1 MTDGPRG
8 AGSDAEVAL
17 RAALWGVSGFAI
29 GYLLPSALRLPVLT
43 YDPIGHAALLTGAP
57 RGAQMRYY
65 GDVLWACAAAAAAAL
80 LSRPLRGR
88 PLDVPVATAAALSCV
103 ALDVAWF
110 LSRFFA
116 ALE

>member
-8 AGSDAEVAL
+8 AGSDGDVAL
-17 RAALWGVSGFAI
+17 RAALWGVTGFAI
-29 GYLLPSALRLPVLT
+29 GYLLPGALRLPVLT
-43 YDPIGHAALLTGAP
+43 YDPIGHAALLTAAP

-65 GDVLWACAAAAAAAL
+65 GDVLWACTAGAAAAL
-80 LSRPLRGR
+80 LSRALRGR

-103 ALDVAWF
+103 ALDLAWF
-110 LSRFFA
+110 LSRFLA

>member
-8 AGSDAEVAL
+8 PGSDGEVAL
-17 RAALWGVSGFAI
+17 RAALWGLSGFAI

-43 YDPIGHAALLTGAP
+43 YDPIGHASLLTAAP
-57 RGAQMRYY
+57 RGVQMRYY
-65 GDVLWACAAAAAAAL
+65 GDLLWACATAFAAAL

-88 PLDVPVATAAALSCV
+88 PLDVPVATAAAVSCV